1 MEERKALDQIFYI
14 LLLKYFCLSSDISD
28 GEQRVRQYILDVV
41 RPHLEISMK
50 QSKLILQRLSTAE
63 MDDFQCILDLMA
75 TDTFT
80 YDSRNAIVRFILDC
94 MMEQA
99 GIQDIQ
105 LEQSSSTK
113 NALYEVE
120 FQFVSMQA
128 SSSIS
133 DLCGRLKDI
142 NMILNKDG
150 ISIWHIRV
158 FCNAVKVF
166 YSIILSEDGNV
177 HCARFQQLVESIHS
191 DDIQRQ
197 QESDTLLL
205 SSLFI
210 NKILAQ
216 MGVGCFNNVRVSAC
230 FRSVLLSFGF
240 IESSVSHT
248 SIQADISFPQVLD
261 QLLQNTLTGVN
272 VLYSYDIVQSD
283 TFIVMKHLFKI
294 LSTKLLDQMQR
305 YQVDYQTNVELLG
318 SLMQSYV
325 VSSQIAYYSDL
336 KTLVCLPLSNG
347 SIQECFTIFTRNQQL
362 LQEGFLK
369 MLQNSAALQP
379 IDCCIKVVEFLIEQ
393 LQMESKF
400 LPRLMH
406 SFQANLLYD
415 YDIQVRVQWCEAQLL
430 KYLEQIPREDKVLD
444 KQSLDFARSL
454 HGVNIKLFEILQ
466 SLNLHSDQQFLPI
479 DLNTI
484 MRPFFAQWIS
494 TCNVEVVVERIIH
507 SDKWSQEDEI
517 LNTSS
522 SVHDTFKYLD
532 ALVNVFFQL
541 PAGSQGNQFQSGCSD
556 MLRAGFADLCQVIY
570 DALSVFC
577 RLILTKDTDLED
589 IRFYVFHL
597 KKSSIPAIN
606 VQKDRDGTLGY
617 FCRVNNLLY
626 AKQLITTSFINSI
639 KDRFQRNVGMVP
651 SFCETYFEP
660 LVEQMDA
667 ASDQMLVY
675 VAKRLVFIDMDEC
688 FIFGLYMTENLPKS
702 SLISIVPIINGI
714 IQEIHGLVCADHSIV
729 RKESWTS
736 YRLLALYF
744 GHLYFAFL
752 CIVFLDSRSGRKFTS
767 KDSGLI
773 LQDIR
778 ALKETFCLP
787 KSDVDGLMLEPD
799 AVSFILSPFIQIAK
813 QLYTQETPVL
823 VKNYESCTIRTQ
835 EWPIGVNSYFTIPP
849 QIVAL
854 DGYRQLPDFPFNI
867 SLLHKD
873 SVSQAD
879 RRDSTNP
886 FRIQDDGISDGED
899 IILSTWQKPFIFCAI
914 AKRAGYGNPQ
924 HYQAV
929 ETIAGQLKQLNFKKS
944 STRQQQDQTEQQS
957 NSTDKDAFLFMKKY
971 GMMKMLSKNALKVE
985 KMFNA
990 AKEKLKK

>member
-1 MEERKALDQIFYI
+1 MEERKALDYTFYI
-14 LLLKYFCLSSDISD
+14 YLLKYLCLSSDISD

-50 QSKLILQRLSTAE
+50 QSKLILQRLSTGE

-80 YDSRNAIVRFILDC
+80 HDTRNSIVRFILDC
-94 MMEQA
+94 MMEQV
-99 GIQDIQ
+99 GIQDNK
-105 LEQSSSTK
+105 LEQSITK

-142 NMILNKDG
+142 NRIMNKDG
-150 ISIWHIRV
+150 ISVWQVRV
-158 FCNAVKVF
+158 FCHAVKVF
-166 YSIILSEDGNV
+166 YSIIISEDGNV
-177 HCARFQQLVESIHS
+177 HCDRFQQLVESIHS
-191 DDIQRQ
+191 DDIQLQ
-197 QESDTLLL
+197 QQSDALLL

-210 NKILAQ
+210 NQILAK
-216 MGVGCFNNVRVSAC
+216 MGVGCFQNDRVSAC
-230 FRSVLLSFGF
+230 RKTVLLSFVF
-240 IESSVSHT
+240 VESSVSDT
-248 SIQADISFPQVLD
+248 SIQADTSFSQVLD
-261 QLLQNTLTGVN
+261 QLLQNTLTAVN
-272 VLYSYDIVQSD
+272 VLYSYDTLQSD

-294 LSTKLLDQMQR
+294 LSTKLKDKMQR
-305 YQVDYQTNVELLG
+305 YQVDYQNNVELLG
-318 SLMQSYV
+318 LSMQIYV
-325 VSSQIAYYSDL
+325 VSSQIAYNSDL
-336 KTLVCLPLSNG
+336 KTLVSLPLSNG
-347 SIQECFTIFTRNQQL
+347 SIQECFTIFTFNQQL
-362 LQEGFLK
+362 LQEDFSK
-369 MLQNSAALQP
+369 NLQNSVPLQP
-379 IDCCIKVVEFLIEQ
+379 LDYCIKVVEFLIEQ

-400 LPRLMH
+400 LLILMH

-415 YDIQVRVQWCEAQLL
+415 YDIQMRVQWCEAQLL
-430 KYLEQIPREDKVLD
+430 NYLEQIPREGKVLN

-454 HGVNIKLFEILQ
+454 HGVNIELFDILQ
-466 SLNLHSDQQFLPI
+466 SLNIQGDQKFQPI

-494 TCNVEVVVERIIH
+494 TCNVEVVVQRIID
-507 SDKWSQEDEI
+507 SDKWSQEDEV

-541 PAGSQGNQFQSGCSD
+541 PSGLLANFYESGCSD
-556 MLRAGFADLCQVIY
+556 MLRAGFADLCQLIY

-577 RLILTKDTDLED
+577 SMTLSKDTDQED

-626 AKQLITTSFINSI
+626 AKQLITSSFINSI
-639 KDRFQRNVGMVP
+639 KDRVQLNVGMMP
-651 SFCETYFEP
+651 SFCDTYFEP
-660 LVEQMDA
+660 LLEQMDA
-667 ASDQMLVY
+667 AIDQMLVY

-688 FIFGLYMTENLPKS
+688 FIFGLYMTDNLFKS

-714 IQEIHGLVCADHSIV
+714 IQEIHGLVCADHNIV
-729 RKESWTS
+729 RRESWTS

-752 CIVFLDSRSGRKFTS
+752 CIVFLDSHSGRRFTS

-778 ALKETFCLP
+778 ALKETFCVP

-799 AVSFILSPFIQIAK
+799 AVSSILSPFILIVK

-823 VKNYESCTIRTQ
+823 VKNYESCHIRTQ
-835 EWPIGVNSYFTIPP
+835 EWPIGVNFYLTIPP
-849 QIVAL
+849 QIAAL
-854 DGYRQLPDFPFNI
+854 DGYRELPDFPFNV
-867 SLLHKD
+867 SLLHRD
-873 SVSQAD
+873 RVSQAD
-879 RRDSTNP
+879 RRNSTNP
-886 FRIQDDGISDGED
+886 FLNQDDGIRDNDE

-929 ETIAGQLKQLNFKKS
+929 ETIAGQLKQLSFKKS
-944 STRQQQDQTEQQS
+944 ARQQQDQAEQQS